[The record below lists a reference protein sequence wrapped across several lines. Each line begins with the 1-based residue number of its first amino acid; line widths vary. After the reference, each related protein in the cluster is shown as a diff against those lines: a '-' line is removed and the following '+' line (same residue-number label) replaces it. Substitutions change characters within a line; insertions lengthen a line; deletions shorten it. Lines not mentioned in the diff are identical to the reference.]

1 MKKLRYSAKINA
13 PVDDVWTTMLSDS
26 TYRQWTSAFNQG
38 SYFEGDWTKGSE
50 IRFLGP
56 DDKGSLGGM
65 IASWR
70 RTGPGV
76 HFPRYVGQIVDG
88 ADDTTSDE
96 AKEFIGTHEN
106 YSFSEN
112 AGVTTVEVVLDSEDD
127 FAAMFDEAWPVALD
141 KLKEIAEDAA
151 SLHGLSL
158 APSQRGRVTYRR
170 CHGVSTARGW

>member
-26 TYRQWTSAFNQG
+26 TYRKWTSAFNQG

-65 IASWR
+65 IAVVEENR
-70 RTGPGV
+70 PGE
-76 HFPRYVGQIVDG
+76 FISLRYVGQVVDG

-127 FAAMFDEAWPVALD
+127 FVAMFDEAWPVALA
-141 KLKEIAEDAA
+141 KLKEITEE
-151 SLHGLSL
+151 H
-158 APSQRGRVTYRR
+158 R
-170 CHGVSTARGW
+170 

>member
-13 PVDDVWTTMLSDS
+13 PVADVWTAMLSDS

-56 DDKGSLGGM
+56 DDEGSLGGM
-65 IASWR
+65 IAVVEENR
-70 RTGPGV
+70 PGE
-76 HFPRYVGQIVDG
+76 FISLRYVGQIVNG
-88 ADDTTSDE
+88 SDDTTSDE

-127 FAAMFDEAWPVALD
+127 FAAMFDEAWPVALA
-141 KLKEIAEDAA
+141 KLKEITEE
-151 SLHGLSL
+151 
-158 APSQRGRVTYRR
+158 RR
-170 CHGVSTARGW
+170 